1 MTKRKLN
8 GCDDILSDI
17 ETMMGTE
24 SVARLTPNQF
34 VDIEAIHAELKKA
47 CAIGNRRDA
56 ERAQKLIH
64 AIVAEGAPVR

>member
-34 VDIEAIHAELKKA
+34 VDIEALHAELKKA
-47 CAIGNRRDA
+47 CALWQPTGRRTRA
-56 ERAQKLIH
+56 ETYSCNCC
-64 AIVAEGAPVR
+64 